1 MGNRIVT
8 IRQFPN
14 YRLSV
19 SWGLLKNKQVGSCL
33 GLECHLNFVLL
44 LLLSGVHSMEDSGCA
59 VGRTKS
65 VLSNKKFFS
74 SRATDKGCGSR
85 CSRVISK
92 SGL

>member
-65 VLSNKKFFS
+65 VLSNKNS
-74 SRATDKGCGSR
+74 SQVGLLIRAVGVGA
-85 CSRVISK
+85 VE
-92 SGL
+92 